1 MVKYRLRVGGLGL
14 AAGALC
20 VLLLVAISPAAQ
32 PGGAELRARAWDAL
46 RSKVQDKKYLNHSLA
61 VEAIMGELAAA
72 AGEDKDEWGVAGLL
86 HDIDIAST
94 KDDLSKH
101 GLVGGRILSELGFSR
116 SIVHAV
122 RAHDDR
128 AGVVRSSR
136 LDHAVYCA
144 DQLYWLLAAADT
156 GFGSEKLHV
165 AEPDGLWS
173 QIQSISAKREVA
185 AKVATECAMLGL
197 TAPKAIAAARTASQR
212 SSTAP

>member
-1 MVKYRLRVGGLGL
+1 MRSTWPISSRFDHF
-14 AAGALC
+14 AAVFC
-20 VLLLVAISPAAQ
+20 LLMPPPQIAQ
-32 PGGAELRARAWDAL
+32 PAPAGTRVRAWEAL
-46 RSKVQDKKYLNHSLA
+46 RSRVQEKKYLDHSLA
-61 VEAIMGELAAA
+61 VEAIMRELAAM
-72 AGEDKDEWGVAGLL
+72 AGEDKDEWGAAGLL

-94 KDDLSKH
+94 KDDLSRH
-101 GLVGGRILSELGFSR
+101 GLLGAGILQELGFNHA
-116 SIVHAV
+116 IVHAV

-128 AGVVRSSR
+128 AGVARTTR

-144 DQLYWLLAAADT
+144 DQLYWLLAAAGA
-156 GFGSEKLHV
+156 GFGSEILHV

-197 TAPKAIAAARTASQR
+197 TAPKAIAAARTASRR